1 MNFLSSL
8 SGIEDTGSISLP
20 VPIPDDLYYENSD
33 VGIEIE
39 VKNPQRHEK
48 GHNANWKRIKNMQDG
63 IHLKYPLSIRPTVSR
78 DTVGKLIGAYTNG
91 SNTKDSCK
99 GSIKFHGIVY
109 SITGGVKEMGKVSGK
124 STPNGWNYSEVEVAP
139 GKWVKTSFIRPGTQN
154 NGKYRSGSEKKR
166 KIVDIN

>member
-1 MNFLSSL
+1 MNFLSSP
-8 SGIEDTGSISLP
+8 SGVEAGSTSLP
-20 VPIPDDLYYENSD
+20 VPIPEDLYYDTD
-33 VGIEIE
+33 VGVEIEIE
-39 VKNPQRHEK
+39 VKSSKKHEK
-48 GHNANWKRIKNMQDG
+48 GHNANWKRIKKMQDG
-63 IHLKYPLSIRPTVSR
+63 VHLNYPLSIRPTVSR
-78 DTVGKLIGAYTNG
+78 GTVGKLLGAYTNG

-99 GSIKFHGIVY
+99 GSIKFHGVVY